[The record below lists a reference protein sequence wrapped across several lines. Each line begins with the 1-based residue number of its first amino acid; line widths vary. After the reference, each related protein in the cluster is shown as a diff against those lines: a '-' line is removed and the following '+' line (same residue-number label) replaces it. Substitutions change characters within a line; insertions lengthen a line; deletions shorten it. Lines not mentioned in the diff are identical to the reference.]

1 MSDFIILT
9 DSSADLSGEMAQAA
23 DVQVLPLTF
32 TIGGADYHN
41 YPDNREMDPHLF
53 YEKLRAGEGATTAA
67 VNVAEYVDAVEP
79 LLQAGHDVL
88 ILAFSSGLSTTY
100 NSSAIAVEELHH
112 LGAESLIKIAACPAI
127 QPELE
132 PGTLLAASGAV
143 RGEGATREY
152 IDPSYPAVA
161 DMPLLGALLSCGV
174 PDAGLF
180 RSHDCTSLET
190 PWAPGGPA
198 RIARWAE
205 LGVSALDGETS
216 ALFVLASILGMHAAS
231 LAYLAENY
239 ATGAA
244 APMDAQARGR
254 LFTAAAEALRCC

>member
-1 MSDFIILT
+1 MFIWTAKLHRGRLL
-9 DSSADLSGEMAQAA
+9 AGAVALVVLCGAA
-23 DVQVLPLTF
+23 ALV
-32 TIGGADYHN
+32 GGALSA
-41 YPDNREMDPHLF
+41 R
-53 YEKLRAGEGATTAA
+53 G
-67 VNVAEYVDAVEP
+67 VDAV
-79 LLQAGHDVL
+79 
-88 ILAFSSGLSTTY
+88 STTPASPKGIKTNEDRVAY
-100 NSSAIAVEELHH
+100 LESYGWQVSADPIAVEELHH

-216 ALFVLASILGMHAAS
+216 ALFVLASILGIHAAS